1 MVSQERGYEMN
12 TQLSTGLMGYVVQL
26 EKVAEQ
32 LKRGLIT
39 APEAKSQEV
48 AILSEVIN
56 ASRTA
61 TEQLCEEL
69 GY

>member
-1 MVSQERGYEMN
+1 
-12 TQLSTGLMGYVVQL
+12 MGYVVQL

-32 LKRGLIT
+32 LRRGIIT
-39 APEAKSQEV
+39 AREAKSQEV
-48 AILSEVIN
+48 RILGEIIS
-56 ASRTA
+56 ASRTM

>member
-1 MVSQERGYEMN
+1 MN

-32 LKRGLIT
+32 LKRGIIT
-39 APEAKSQEV
+39 AQEAKSQEV
-48 AILSEVIN
+48 ALLGEVIS

-61 TEQLCEEL
+61 VAQLCEEL